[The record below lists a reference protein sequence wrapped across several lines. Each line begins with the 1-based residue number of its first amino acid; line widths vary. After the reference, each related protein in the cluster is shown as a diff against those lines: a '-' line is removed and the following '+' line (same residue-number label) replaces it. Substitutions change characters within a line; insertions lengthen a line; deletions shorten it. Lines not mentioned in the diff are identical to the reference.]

1 MTQKPYGTVL
11 LKAASI
17 MDHLA
22 ENPNQSLQL
31 IALATGMTP
40 STTLKVLDTLVLI
53 GYVQRNKD
61 KDYRLGSK
69 LIKYAN
75 QSIEELDLVEI
86 SLPHLEALQ
95 AKADETIH
103 LGVLAANEILY
114 VNKLEPQH
122 QTIRMSSKVG
132 ITRPLY
138 SSAMGKAVLA
148 LFSEEDM
155 AAYLADTPLTAYT
168 ENTITN
174 PFKLKKELA
183 RSREEQ
189 VAFDDEEMEQEIYC
203 IGTALVHNEAIV
215 GAFSVSLPKYRL
227 TPSYKQTLIET
238 IRETKK
244 AIETSL

>member
-22 ENPNQSLQL
+22 ENPNQSLQM
-31 IALATGMTP
+31 IAEATKMTP
-40 STTLKVLDTLVLI
+40 STTLKILDTLVMI
-53 GYVQRNKD
+53 GYVQRNKE
-61 KDYRLGSK
+61 KNYRLGSK

-75 QSIEELDLVEI
+75 QSIQELDLVEL

-95 AKADETIH
+95 TRVDETIH

-138 SSAMGKAVLA
+138 SSAMGKAVLSM
-148 LFSEEDM
+148 LPEEAVD
-155 AAYLADTPLTAYT
+155 AYLAETPLIAYT

-174 PFKLKKELA
+174 PFKLKKELD
-183 RSREEQ
+183 RSKEDQ

-203 IGTALVHNEAIV
+203 IGTTLIQDHTIV

-227 TPSYKQTLIET
+227 TSAYKQTLIDA
-238 IRETKK
+238 IRETKE
-244 AIETSL
+244 AIEKSL